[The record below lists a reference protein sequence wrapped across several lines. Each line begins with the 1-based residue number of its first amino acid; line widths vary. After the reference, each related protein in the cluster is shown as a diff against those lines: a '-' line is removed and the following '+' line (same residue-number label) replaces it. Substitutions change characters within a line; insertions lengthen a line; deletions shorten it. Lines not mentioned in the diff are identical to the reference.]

1 MTASD
6 APPGTQA
13 EHHVRIDW
21 HEPGSRVAYDL
32 NGDIDGEWTGPRIRL
47 PAIDAWWARGAGP
60 PDAGRMPGLAGETV
74 VIHADGERQVYV
86 LKDWHPGREFPGVAS
101 DGYFDA
107 EWPDLP
113 PLLLAV
119 HLVPGCPQRLRRGK
133 GNRRLGGGRFPAS
146 FRGPL
151 VAAAGV
157 GVDLVPPRRRLR
169 ARDAAVCGAGADQ
182 AVTVR
187 LAALRQVRAWAREA
201 GTVSGHGKV
210 GSVCLGGELSF
221 LSRPVDP
228 RFSTAADVQ

>member
-119 HLVPGCPQRLRRGK
+119 HLVPGCPQRLCRGK
-133 GNRRLGGGRFPAS
+133 GNRIVLRRRVGLDGRLGIGGAARGRREGFATLGGGELGLAT
-146 FRGPL
+146 GPFK
-151 VAAAGV
+151 
-157 GVDLVPPRRRLR
+157 PR
-169 ARDAAVCGAGADQ
+169 
-182 AVTVR
+182 
-187 LAALRQVRAWAREA
+187 
-201 GTVSGHGKV
+201 
-210 GSVCLGGELSF
+210 
-221 LSRPVDP
+221 
-228 RFSTAADVQ
+228 